1 MGVLHYNITTLQHYN
16 ADEVWKRC
24 YKTNIQI
31 CWISVLVDL
40 KDNEIVLQS
49 IRLAFALNQT
59 LFKLKN
65 ANKIIFVFFLYSHLV
80 NFDAHPNYDIIEH
93 LCLFSYRDSFLQVP
107 L

>member
-1 MGVLHYNITTLQHYN
+1 MRSEKKFEGGCDQRLFEEVLHYNN

-49 IRLAFALNQT
+49 ISTGTHFYKCLCFISNFKKYRLYILQR
-59 LFKLKN
+59 
-65 ANKIIFVFFLYSHLV
+65 HL
-80 NFDAHPNYDIIEH
+80 
-93 LCLFSYRDSFLQVP
+93 
-107 L
+107 

>member
-1 MGVLHYNITTLQHYN
+1 MRSEKKFEGGCDQRLFEEVLHYNN

-40 KDNEIVLQS
+40 KDNEIVLQP
-49 IRLAFALNQT
+49 IRLAFALKQT

-65 ANKIIFVFFLYSHLV
+65 ANKIILY
-80 NFDAHPNYDIIEH
+80 
-93 LCLFSYRDSFLQVP
+93 FSVLTFGKFRCSPKLRHH
-107 L
+107 